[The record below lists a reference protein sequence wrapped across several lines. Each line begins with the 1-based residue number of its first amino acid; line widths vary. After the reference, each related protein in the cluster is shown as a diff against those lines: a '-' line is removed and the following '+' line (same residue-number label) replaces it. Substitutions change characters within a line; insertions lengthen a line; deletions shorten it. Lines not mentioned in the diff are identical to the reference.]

1 MPTLLQTLRL
11 RHKLAALGVIG
22 VTMCLLPL
30 VQLLRYQ
37 GLELQM
43 AQDAQTT
50 ADPTLLAVSVQRGLL
65 SHRDVAGLVL
75 RGRAE
80 VEPERRNRQVDVD
93 VRISQLKLAV
103 QRKGTVPANEEAQA
117 LHTDWQTLVQRV
129 LARSVSGDASDAAH
143 RLLIEQTLQVMDLV
157 ASLSPLLQDPN
168 RQVASAAQAVATA
181 HAALTAQRQSSLQQ
195 VVPSKQ
201 DPRALDA
208 GLAQLASAQM
218 ALTQSLSLREQ
229 RLQQQLTLGL
239 VALGALAVLALLLA
253 ASVLRAALTL
263 ERQAVRRTRGAMQ
276 DGQWTQQAASGG
288 LMWRLL
294 RRKTKTPAAADQ
306 PVQPKVE
313 RHDG

>member
-1 MPTLLQTLRL
+1 
-11 RHKLAALGVIG
+11 
-22 VTMCLLPL
+22 
-30 VQLLRYQ
+30 
-37 GLELQM
+37 
-43 AQDAQTT
+43 
-50 ADPTLLAVSVQRGLL
+50 
-65 SHRDVAGLVL
+65 VL
-75 RGRAE
+75 RGRVE
-80 VEPERRNRQVDVD
+80 VEPERRNRQVVVD
-93 VRISQLKLAV
+93 VRLAHLKTVV
-103 QRKGTVPANEEAQA
+103 QRKGTIPANEETQA
-117 LHTDWQTLVQRV
+117 LHVDWQSVVERV
-129 LARSVSGDASDAAH
+129 LARSISGDDSDAAH

-201 DPRALDA
+201 APLALDA

-229 RLQQQLTLGL
+229 RLQQQRTLGL
-239 VALGALAVLALLLA
+239 VSLGALAVLALLLT

-263 ERQAVRRTRGAMQ
+263 ERQADRRTSGSMP
-276 DGQWTQQAASGG
+276 DGQWPQQAASGG

-294 RRKTKTPAAADQ
+294 RRKTKAPAAADQ